1 MKFGDV
7 VISVVILV
15 VVFLIIIPLS
25 PAILDVLIIINIA
38 ASLVIILTTLYTKE
52 PLEFSVFPPLLLIVT
67 LYRIALNIS
76 STKLILGNGG
86 DAGEVIRTFGNFVIG
101 GNLVVGVI
109 VFIIIIIV
117 QFLVI
122 TKGAERV
129 AEVAARFTLD
139 AMPGKQMAIDADL
152 NSGII
157 DEQQAKARRIKVQR
171 ESDFYSAMDGA
182 SKFVKGDSIVG
193 IIIAVVNIV
202 GGIIIGMTG
211 SNPGTISDVVQT
223 YTLATVGDG
232 LVSQIPALLISTAT
246 GLIVTRAASDGSFSQ
261 DLRKQFSSQPT
272 VLMIT
277 GSMLL
282 LVAFI
287 PGMPKPLMFPLGGVF
302 IWLGYSMNK
311 SKVKLT
317 QAVETENAEKVSQ
330 DIRKPEN
337 VISLL
342 QVDPIELEFGYG
354 IIPLADANRGGDLL
368 DRVVMIR
375 KQCAIDLG
383 MIVPV
388 IRLRDNLQLN
398 TNKYIIKIKGNEVA
412 SGEVYADQYL
422 AMNPGNAKGTVNGI
436 ETIEPAFGLPAVW
449 VTEKERDKA
458 ELLGYTII
466 DPPSVIATHLTEV
479 LKMYGHE
486 LLGRQ
491 QVQNLIDNLRQT
503 QPALVDEV
511 VPKIFGLGEVQKVL
525 SNLLKENVS
534 IRDMSTI
541 IETLADFGTTT
552 RDLAMLTEYVRQN
565 LKRTITKKFIPDRKA
580 RVITLDPSLEQLI
593 MEKVRQTDTG
603 SFVALDPDTVQKIF
617 LSMKSAVERLTS
629 IGITP
634 IVLTSPMVR
643 MHFKKLI
650 EQMVPDLIVLSYN
663 EIEQNVEIY
672 SEGVVTVN

>member
-491 QVQNLIDNLRQT
+491 QVQNLIDNLSQT